1 VGILYE
7 ISVAMLVAMGTLAMY
22 VLFVVSQVGIV
33 AHRIEVTCI
42 VLTLE
47 RSTARD
53 AWLASVSQS
62 DVRIKY
68 LLKFFPPLACRFEVF
83 SFFLDF
89 IFVLLGFFLISVFNN
104 AQWIGAGN
112 LK

>member
-1 VGILYE
+1 MGVFDEVTVSMLIAVGAL
-7 ISVAMLVAMGTLAMY
+7 SVY
-22 VLFVVSQVGIV
+22 VLFVVSQVWII

-53 AWLASVSQS
+53 ARLASVAQS